1 MPHQPDQNPEA
12 LQLGDNHQR
21 RMLRLRRQ
29 RMAVYS
35 YLLVW
40 GATLLGIR
48 IGFFEPDTP
57 HWLLF
62 GATLAANLVFFLI
75 IRHGISER
83 WSDPSLTAPQMIVGI
98 ILITALLHYS
108 RELRGAM
115 IAVYFMAMTF
125 GVFALSRHRMIL
137 MSAFVLLCFASLEAW
152 EWQQAPQTK
161 IISISFGHL
170 SILLLGL
177 LWFVYVGG
185 HIRNLQQR
193 NQQQRAS
200 LRAQQRHLEAINL
213 KLQDAMA
220 KLEEVAIRDPLTG
233 LFNRRHFTERFDE
246 EIARAER
253 SGSPLHLALI
263 DLDHFKQINDRHGHQ
278 AGDTVLRG
286 FAETAR
292 QTLRRSDLL
301 ARYGGEEF
309 VVLFTD
315 GKAPDI
321 ELVLDRLRQGL
332 ATTRFGDTPGFQV
345 TLSAGLASY
354 RRGDTADTLTQ
365 RADRALYQAKHG
377 GRNQLVAVD

>member
-1 MPHQPDQNPEA
+1 
-12 LQLGDNHQR
+12 
-21 RMLRLRRQ
+21 
-29 RMAVYS
+29 MAVYS
-35 YLLVW
+35 YLMVW
-40 GATLLGIR
+40 AATLLGIR
-48 IGFFEPDTP
+48 IGYFEPDTP

-75 IRHGISER
+75 IRSGHSER
-83 WSDPSLTAPQMIVGI
+83 WADPSLTVPQMMVGI

-115 IAVYFMAMTF
+115 IAIYFMAMTF
-125 GVFALSRHRMIL
+125 GVFALSRQRMIL
-137 MSAFVLLCFASLEAW
+137 MSGFVLLCFCGLEAW
-152 EWQQAPQTK
+152 EWQQAPETK
-161 IISISFGHL
+161 ILSISFGHT

-200 LRAQQRHLEAINL
+200 LRAQQRHLEQINVQ
-213 KLQDAMA
+213 LQDAMA
-220 KLEEVAIRDPLTG
+220 RLEDVAIRDALTG
-233 LFNRRHFTERFDE
+233 LFNRRHFMERIDE

-253 SGSPLHLALI
+253 SGRPLHLALI
-263 DLDHFKQINDRHGHQ
+263 DLDHFKHINDSHGHQ
-278 AGDTVLRG
+278 AGDQVLRT

-315 GKAPDI
+315 GEAEDI
-321 ELVLDRLRQGL
+321 RQVLERLRQAL
-332 ATTRFGDTPGFQV
+332 SQHRFNGSPEFSV
-345 TLSAGLASY
+345 TLSAGMASWHPS
-354 RRGDTADTLTQ
+354 DTADTLIQ
-365 RADRALYQAKHG
+365 RADEALYQAKHN
-377 GRNQLVAVD
+377 GRNQLVSVD